1 MISCLLA
8 LTFTVTGPNLNMFHI
23 SLFLT
28 ECEIRME
35 ILSQIWTHGSLTCEG
50 NRRWCQVKGPQRDRR
65 CPNFA
70 LPRKC
75 HCLAPLSTNSDF
87 LVLFCWWLRRTI
99 VFQVG
104 GWWYC
109 VSFLSFDYRNLPTI
123 MSWVEAQRPGMDG
136 VNIIT
141 SDFVELTDFA
151 NIVIKLNNLL
161 LSEQGHKARWQMFE
175 QQDKCATVIC
185 RLLLTVLVESHCV
198 LISLYINIG

>member
-1 MISCLLA
+1 MPFSINLYSYR
-8 LTFTVTGPNLNMFHI
+8 TKPEYVSQKVIFDWIWNQSGNPNSDLK
-23 SLFLT
+23 
-28 ECEIRME
+28 
-35 ILSQIWTHGSLTCEG
+35 THCSLTCEG

-70 LPRKC
+70 LPRKY

-87 LVLFCWWLRRTI
+87 LVLFCWWLRWTV

-104 GWWYC
+104 DWWYS
-109 VSFLSFDYRNLPTI
+109 VSFLSFDCRNLPAI

-175 QQDKCATVIC
+175 QRDKCAAVIC

-198 LISLYINIG
+198 LISLHINIG